1 MLKKIRH
8 HRYFPHIF
16 WAGIVVFVLLF
27 VLMFAQKAH
36 SVIKIIDT
44 HEHIQSVKKADELV
58 LAMKNLDIDKI
69 VLIPSPIETL
79 TLNGNQTFTRYQE
92 NNDELLKIAEKY
104 PNDFMPFCTVSPAD
118 SNALEILKDCHERG
132 GKGLKLYNGH
142 SFFYDSFNTKLDST
156 RMKPIYAYAERN
168 KLPVLYHVNITNYGD
183 ELENVLKEFPDLVVS
198 VPHFMVSSIKIEKV
212 MDMLDKYPNLYTD
225 ISFGHTPYFAAG
237 FRRISNDPQKYI
249 NFFKTYPDRVLF
261 GTDMVLTEIEK
272 KDQQYMETVLECYMD
287 ILEKDIFTCKPV
299 NDYYKEEAEKNQEAY
314 TNCEPKTGDFCDSK
328 KEKMDSFTKWYNE
341 TKVLHGLNLS
351 SDILKRVYQE
361 NAERFLYD
369 GGDDG
374 GDNS

>member
-16 WAGIVVFVLLF
+16 WAVILIFVLLF

-58 LAMKNLDIDKI
+58 LAMAKMDIDRT

-79 TLNGNQTFTRYQE
+79 TLNGDQTFTRYEE
-92 NNDELLKIAEKY
+92 NIDEILKIAKKY
-104 PNDFMPFCTVSPAD
+104 PDKFIPFCTISPAD
-118 SNALEILKDCHERG
+118 SNALQILKDCHEKG

-142 SFFYDSFNTKLDST
+142 SFFYESFNTKLDSV

-183 ELENVLKEFPDLVVS
+183 ELVNVLKEFPDLVVS
-198 VPHFMVSSIKIEKV
+198 IPHYMVSSIKIEKV
-212 MDMLDKYPNLYTD
+212 MDLLDKFPNLYTD

-237 FRRISNDPQKYI
+237 FRRISLKPQKYI
-249 NFFKTYPDRVLF
+249 NFFKAYPDRILF
-261 GTDMVLTEIEK
+261 GTDMVLTELEK
-272 KDQQYMETVLECYMD
+272 KDQLYMATVLECYKD
-287 ILEKDIFTCKPV
+287 LLEKKMFTCSFV
-299 NDYYKEEAEKNQEAY
+299 NDYYKDGAEKNQEAY
-314 TNCEPKTGDFCDSK
+314 TNCEPKTGDFCKSK
-328 KEKMDSFTKWYNE
+328 QEKMDSYTRWYNE
-341 TKVLHGLNLS
+341 TKVLNGLNLS
-351 SDILKRVYQE
+351 SDILKKVYSE
-361 NAERFLYD
+361 NAERWL
-369 GGDDG
+369 GM
-374 GDNS
+374 NN